1 MKIFKSHIVFSK
13 QQRYGIFLL
22 LLIIIILQCVYFFW
36 NTSSN
41 VPEVTKED
49 LKVFQKEIDSL
60 KAIEIEK
67 AKPKL
72 FPFNPNYITDFK
84 GYSLGMT
91 NEEIDKLHTY
101 RDQNKWVNSTE
112 EFQKVTGVSDSLLQ
126 NLSPFFKFPE
136 WVTKNTSQKK
146 SFQKDSNR
154 PLTFK
159 EKLDLNTAT
168 ASQLQSVYGIGEK
181 LSLRIIKF
189 RNSFEGGFI
198 ADVQLEDVYGLTP
211 EVIEN
216 IKNKFTVKTPRA
228 VVKFNLNTV
237 NTNDL
242 VKIQHIDYPLAKE
255 ILDYRTLHE
264 GFNDLDELLK
274 VKGFPS
280 QKLEIIK
287 LYLAIN

>member
-1 MKIFKSHIVFSK
+1 MNIFKSHIAFTK

-22 LLIIIILQCVYFFW
+22 LLTIVILQCVYLFW
-36 NTSSN
+36 NTSS
-41 VPEVTKED
+41 EVSVFSEHE
-49 LKVFQKEIDSL
+49 LEVFQKEVDSL
-60 KAIEIEK
+60 KALEIEK

-91 NEEIDKLHTY
+91 NEEIDKLHVY
-101 RDQNKWVNSTE
+101 RNQNKWVNSASD
-112 EFQKVTGVSDSLLQ
+112 FQKVTGVSDSLLQ
-126 NLSPFFKFPE
+126 ELSPFFKFPE
-136 WVTKNTSQKK
+136 WVNKKSNVTKEFQKK
-146 SFQKDSNR
+146 TTRS
-154 PLTFK
+154 LTFK

-168 ASQLQSVYGIGEK
+168 ASQLESVYGIGEK

-211 EVIEN
+211 DVIEN
-216 IKNKFTVKTPRA
+216 IKTKFTVKTPRA
-228 VVKFNLNTV
+228 VTKFDLNTV

-264 GFNDLDELLK
+264 SFNDLDELLK
-274 VKGFPS
+274 VKGFPTE
-280 QKLEIIK
+280 KLDIIK